1 MDVYEHTLGTLFQ
14 QLGLPD
20 SEENIEQF
28 IDRHRGIKKEIPLHE
43 AGFWSESQA
52 RFLRESIEDDSDW
65 AEVVDHLDV
74 LLRD

>member
-1 MDVYEHTLGTLFQ
+1 MDVSEHTFKNLFL

-20 SEENIEQF
+20 SEDDIEQF
-28 IDRHRGIKKEIPLHE
+28 IARHRGIDKGVTLHE
-43 AGFWSESQA
+43 ADFWNMSQSAFLSEA
-52 RFLRESIEDDSDW
+52 IADDSDW